1 VTTASREPFARVVSA
16 VVPMPRNDID
26 TDQIIPARFLKT
38 TNRAGL
44 GDQLFHDW
52 RYMADGSPNSKFVLN
67 QPAMAGRQ
75 ILLAGDNFGC
85 GSSREHAPWALTAW
99 GIRAV
104 VSSSFADIFRGNA
117 LKNGLLPVAV
127 PPEELRRLR
136 EIIEAEPDE
145 VLIVDL
151 ETSELRL
158 PDGSAIGFDVDP
170 FARAMLLAGTDELGY
185 LLTLEPEIASYEA
198 SHQAA
203 ISTRPSD

>member
-1 VTTASREPFARVVSA
+1 VTAAREPFARVASA
-16 VVPMPRNDID
+16 VVPMPRNDVD

-52 RYMADGSPNSKFVLN
+52 RYLEDGSPNPDFVLN
-67 QPAMAGRQ
+67 RPEMVGRQ

-127 PPEELRRLR
+127 PPEELLRLR
-136 EIIEAEPDE
+136 EIIEAEPDDE
-145 VLIVDL
+145 LIVDL
-151 ETSELRL
+151 EASELRL
-158 PDGSAIGFDVDP
+158 PDGSAIDFDVDP
-170 FARAMLLAGTDELGY
+170 FARSMLLAGTDELGY
-185 LLTLEPEIASYEA
+185 LLSLEPAIAAYEA
-198 SHQAA
+198 THPAL
-203 ISTRPSD
+203 ISTRQT